1 MYNDKKLAWT
11 AIESP
16 ELDTILESEL
26 NLISPPDTLA
36 PRYSIVLLKLPP
48 DKPCTS
54 Q

>member
-16 ELDTILESEL
+16 ELDTILGSEL
-26 NLISPPDTLA
+26 HTTSPQGTLA

>member
-16 ELDTILESEL
+16 ELDTILESEP
-26 NLISPPDTLA
+26 NSTSPPGTLA
-36 PRYSIVLLKLPP
+36 LRYSIVLLKLPQ
-48 DKPCTS
+48 DKLCTS

>member
-16 ELDTILESEL
+16 ELDTILESEH
-26 NLISPPDTLA
+26 NLTSPPGTLA
-36 PRYSIVLLKLPP
+36 PRYSIVLLKLPQ
-48 DKPCTS
+48 DKPWTA